1 MKKILAIVLLVG
13 IMLMGCAQQ
22 EPSPSNLTPPANAT
36 PPEGNLTP
44 PTYGNDTSPASTFQK
59 GIGLTP
65 KSFQG
70 SDFTDFFAKA
80 DQAGESVMWAG
91 DWNEL
96 GDTNNGGPKV
106 ITELAPTY
114 GYTPLVEAQ
123 FFTQS
128 TGELVRPLDNDN
140 KQSYKN
146 SAAAFAEE
154 YKPEYMAFGIEVNI
168 LYEKSPEDFEDFV
181 SFYSEVYDAVKQA
194 SPNTK
199 VFTIFQLER
208 MKGLHGGLFGGTNDP
223 ANTQWV
229 LINRFPKSDI
239 IAFTTYPGLI
249 YKDPSEIPRDYYTE
263 IGSHTSNPIA
273 FTEVGWHSDASPAG
287 WESSEAEQA
296 QFISRF
302 FNLTENLDKEIVI
315 WSFMYDQDTVE
326 PFKSM
331 GLYQSDGTAK
341 QAWDVWVSAD

>member
-1 MKKILAIVLLVG
+1 MKKILTVILLIG
-13 IMLMGCAQQ
+13 IILIGCTQQ
-22 EPSPSNLTPPANAT
+22 VTPPPGNVT
-36 PPEGNLTP
+36 PPDGNHTIP
-44 PTYGNDTSPASTFQK
+44 SAVHK
-59 GIGLTP
+59 GVTLTP

-70 SDFTDFFAKA
+70 SDFTDFFQKA
-80 DQAGESVMWAG
+80 SQAGEIVSWAG

-96 GDTNNGGPKV
+96 GNTNNGGPKV
-106 ITELAPTY
+106 ITELASTY
-114 GYTPLVEAQ
+114 DYTPVVEAQ

-128 TGELVRPLDNDN
+128 TGQLLRPLDEAN
-140 KQSYKN
+140 KQSYKS
-146 SAAAFAEE
+146 SAVAFAEK

-181 SFYSEVYDAVKQA
+181 SFYSEVYDAVKTA

-223 ANTQWV
+223 ANAQWS
-229 LINRFPKSDI
+229 LLDRFPKSDI
-239 IAFTTYPGLI
+239 IAFTTYPDLI
-249 YKDPSEIPRDYYTE
+249 YKDPSEIPEGYYTE
-263 IGSHTSNPIA
+263 ISSHTSKPIA

-296 QFISRF
+296 QFINRF
-302 FNLTENLDKEIVI
+302 FNLTEGLDEDMVI
-315 WSFMYDQDTVE
+315 WSFMYDQDTAE

-331 GLYQSDGTAK
+331 GLYKSDGAAK
-341 QAWDVWVSAD
+341 QAWDVWVETG